1 MEKDF
6 NFQYSHDRLQLLV
19 KPKHLLLAPRALYA
33 SDIQTGMQE
42 NHPYTH
48 LRGLEGRLREA
59 QQLRASAA
67 LAEDLGSVL
76 SIHMVAHNHL

>member
-1 MEKDF
+1 VEKDF

-33 SDIQTGMQE
+33 RGIQTGMQE